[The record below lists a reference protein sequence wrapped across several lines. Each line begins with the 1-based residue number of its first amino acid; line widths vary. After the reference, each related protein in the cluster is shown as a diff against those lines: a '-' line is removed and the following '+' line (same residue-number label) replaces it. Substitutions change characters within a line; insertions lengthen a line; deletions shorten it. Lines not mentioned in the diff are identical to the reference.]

1 MECIIRR
8 SNKDGEL
15 YHHGVKGMK
24 WGVRRYQRKDGSLI
38 PAGQKHASQDRGDG
52 RKKIEKK
59 KIASM
64 TIMTATVATA
74 AAVYGTNPAV
84 RKSVNKFVSLAG
96 KKTLSSLKTGSKKTV
111 DIGKKYVKE
120 SINSA
125 KEGIKEGIK
134 EAPKKAT
141 KAIVTGVAL
150 NTAKRMLDSTVGKE
164 EAARIFQANNN
175 KKISSFWKVGQGDRD
190 DD

>member
-1 MECIIRR
+1 MEYKEC
-8 SNKDGEL
+8 L
-15 YHHGVKGMK
+15 AHHGIKGMR
-24 WGVRRYQRKDGSLI
+24 WGVRRYQTKDGALT
-38 PAGQKHASQDRGDG
+38 PAGKKRVSQGGDTN
-52 RKKIEKK
+52 RKKKINKK

-64 TIMTATVATA
+64 AIMTATVATA
-74 AAVYGTNPAV
+74 AAVYGTNPSV
-84 RKSVNKFVSLAG
+84 RKTVNKFVSSAG
-96 KKTLSSLKTGSKKTV
+96 KKTLSSLKTSSKKTV

-164 EAARIFQANNN
+164 EAARIFQANNA
-175 KKISSFWKVGQGDRD
+175 KKISSFWKVGRD
-190 DD
+190 DKDDD